1 MANKINIENYEAF
14 LLDHIEGTLSTED
27 LVALQIFAAQHPHLN
42 IDLNDLELVELE
54 TEKIH
59 FNEKENLKKPL
70 VSEEQFVAYIENELS
85 AEEKQDLETVCA
97 SNDTLA
103 KELRLYKST
112 IASADAS
119 IVFENKNS
127 LKKQETKVL
136 WLFSREVLAAAASL
150 ILIAGLWFMF
160 KIFTPLGIETLNSEK
175 IKGNSTIKTFAIRG
189 NTSTPSNTVE
199 KIKEPVLN
207 TNQVVYSNQ
216 TNNNQ
221 DITGEKEP
229 KENKTLLATNNKE
242 NTPSTPKEIVPE
254 TNTDNITN
262 NATTKLAANPSNASN
277 NNQPYIITE
286 KAFDED
292 EKVLAS
298 AIPKKGF
305 WNKAMNALNGLN
317 KLGVKKA
324 KGTETVESNNE
335 QYVLTLGNF
344 KVENHKY
351 NAE

>member
-14 LLDHIEGTLSTED
+14 LLDYMEGNLSTED
-27 LVALQIFAAQHPHLN
+27 LVSLQMFAAQHPHLN

-70 VSEEQFVAYIENELS
+70 VSDEQFVAYIENELS
-85 AEEKQDLETVCA
+85 QKEKQNL
-97 SNDTLA
+97 DTICIANENLA

-112 IASADAS
+112 IISADAS

-160 KIFTPLGIETLNSEK
+160 KTFTPLGTETLNSDK
-175 IKGNSTIKTFAIRG
+175 IKGNSTIKTFAIRSKA
-189 NTSTPSNTVE
+189 STPTHTVE
-199 KIKEPVLN
+199 KANEPFVN
-207 TNQVVYSNQ
+207 TNQVAYSNTK
-216 TNNNQ
+216 TN
-221 DITGEKEP
+221 
-229 KENKTLLATNNKE
+229 KENKEQDSKEDKTLLATNTKE
-242 NTPSTPKEIVPE
+242 NTTKEIITDIKP
-254 TNTDNITN
+254 DNITN
-262 NATTKLAANPSNASN
+262 NTTTKFTTTTVSNTQS
-277 NNQPYIITE
+277 YIITE

-298 AIPKKGF
+298 NEKKGF
-305 WNKAMNALNGLN
+305 WNKAMRALNGLN

-324 KGTETVESNNE
+324 KGVETVESNNE
-335 QYVLTLGNF
+335 QYVLTMGNF